1 MPEAEDI
8 TALLR
13 LAENGDRAAAARLV
27 EVLYAELKRVAGACL
42 RSERRDHTLQATALV
57 HEAYLRLAG
66 ERHTGWQNRRHFLT
80 AAAQVMR
87 RVLVDCA
94 RARKAQKRGGGM
106 CKVELDS
113 NLPLRVD
120 WAQDFLDV
128 DAALEE
134 LASVDARQARVVE
147 LRFFAGLTE
156 AEIAETVGVSER
168 TVKREWEFARAWLH
182 GRLVRRAGKQSAQ
195 AAD

>member
-1 MPEAEDI
+1 MPETEDI

-13 LAENGDRAAAARLV
+13 LAQEGDRAAEARLLELLYV
-27 EVLYAELKRVAGACL
+27 ELRRVAGACI
-42 RSERRDHTLQATALV
+42 RSERKEHTLQATALV

-66 ERHTGWQNRRHFLT
+66 ERHTGWQDRRHFLT

-94 RARKAQKRGGGM
+94 RARNAQKRGGGL
-106 CKVELDS
+106 CRVELDS
-113 NLPLRVD
+113 NLPLGGN
-120 WAQDFLDV
+120 WAREFLDV

-134 LASVDARQARVVE
+134 LAAIDARQARVVE
-147 LRFFAGLTE
+147 LRFFGGLTE
-156 AEIAETVGVSER
+156 VEIGEALGISER

-182 GRLVRRAGKQSAQ
+182 GRLVRCRGKQSVQ

>member
-1 MPEAEDI
+1 
-8 TALLR
+8 
-13 LAENGDRAAAARLV
+13 
-27 EVLYAELKRVAGACL
+27 
-42 RSERRDHTLQATALV
+42 
-57 HEAYLRLAG
+57 
-66 ERHTGWQNRRHFLT
+66 
-80 AAAQVMR
+80 
-87 RVLVDCA
+87 
-94 RARKAQKRGGGM
+94 M